1 MKGRYDGHSMSVYG
15 AILPGA
21 ARLARLSIE
30 LSDEAK
36 RRLRWIRWYE
46 SHGRNARKTCRHFGI
61 SPDTFYRWW
70 RRYRKE
76 GPAGLENRVR
86 RPRRLRQR
94 SWSVELI
101 KAVHKLRERYPRW
114 GKEKLTRLLP
124 SELAT
129 SVSTVGRILSYLR
142 RRGVLIEPQI
152 RRRAASRSRSL
163 RPYAIRKP
171 KDYLVQHPGDLV
183 QVDTLDLRPLPGVV
197 LKQFTASDVVSRFDV
212 LEVHQ
217 RATASLA
224 SQFLNTLLQR
234 MPVPV
239 RALQVD
245 GGSEFH
251 AEFETACAQKDIKLF
266 VLPPRSPKLNGH
278 VERANRTHTEEFYQV
293 EEVAWTVAGLR
304 PQLRDWEKIYNEVR
318 PHQALS
324 YLTPAQFI
332 SNWRAEH
339 PPDEEKGTAGSTPTV
354 PSTS

>member
-21 ARLARLSIE
+21 ARLARLPVE
-30 LSDEAK
+30 LSPEAK
-36 RRLRWIRWYE
+36 LRLRWIRWHE
-46 SHGRNARKTCRHFGI
+46 CHERNARKTCRHFGI

-70 RRYRKE
+70 GRYREK
-76 GPAGLENRVR
+76 GPAGLDNRLR
-86 RPRRLRQR
+86 RPRRVRQR

-101 KAVHKLRERYPRW
+101 NAVHKLRDRYPRW

-152 RRRAASRSRSL
+152 RRRAASRSRSS

-171 KDYLVQHPGDLV
+171 KDYLARQPGDLV

-212 LEVHQ
+212 LEVRS

-224 SQFLNTLLQR
+224 SQFLDTLLQR

-239 RALQVD
+239 RAVQVD
-245 GGSEFH
+245 GGSEFY
-251 AEFETACAQKDIKLF
+251 AEFETACARNGIKLF

-293 EEVAWTVAGLR
+293 EDVAWTVAGLT
-304 PQLRDWEKIYNEVR
+304 PQLRDWERIYNEVR
-318 PHQALS
+318 PHQALG
-324 YLTPAQFI
+324 YLTPTQFI

-339 PPDEEKGTAGSTPTV
+339 PPDEEKGTAESTPTV